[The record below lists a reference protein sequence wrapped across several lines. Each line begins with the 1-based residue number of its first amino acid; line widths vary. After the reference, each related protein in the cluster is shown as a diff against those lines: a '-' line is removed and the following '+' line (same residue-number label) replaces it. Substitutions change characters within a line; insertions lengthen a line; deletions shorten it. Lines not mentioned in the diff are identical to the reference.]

1 MEASRRFEPMY
12 LIPKDTMASK
22 LAPAWAFLSGEDR
35 LFEEGTCHATRPGER
50 EHAVV
55 LPVHLHDG
63 LPHRL
68 MAVGLLIDD
77 QEATE
82 VACFMFGLPHS
93 EISTDDVRDACMEA
107 CNVLGGCLVK
117 SDDEAHTVEIGLPQ
131 ELPLERFAEL
141 QRHAHVSVTF
151 SSESDAG
158 RRIVI
163 TVFDAI
169 DQRILES

>member
-1 MEASRRFEPMY
+1 MY

-22 LAPAWAFLSGEDR
+22 LDPAWTFLSGVER
-35 LFEEGTCHATRPGER
+35 HFEEGPAQATRPGER

-63 LPHRL
+63 LPERL

-77 QEATE
+77 QEATD
-82 VACFMFGLPHS
+82 VACFMFGLPVT

-107 CNVLGGCLVK
+107 CNVLGGCLVM
-117 SDDEAHTVEIGLPQ
+117 SHDQAHTVEIGLPK
-131 ELPLERFAEL
+131 ELPLAQFTEL
-141 QRHAHVSVTF
+141 QRHARVSVTF

>member
-1 MEASRRFEPMY
+1 MEASQPFELMY

-35 LFEEGTCHATRPGER
+35 LFEEGASHATRPGER

-63 LPHRL
+63 RPQRL

>member
-1 MEASRRFEPMY
+1 MTDLPGGTRRIRTLGASQ
-12 LIPKDTMASK
+12 
-22 LAPAWAFLSGEDR
+22 
-35 LFEEGTCHATRPGER
+35 HTRPGER
-50 EHAVV
+50 EHAIV
-55 LPVHLHDG
+55 LPVHLPDG
-63 LPHRL
+63 RPQRL

-77 QEATE
+77 QEATD
-82 VACFMFGLPHS
+82 VACFMFGLPQN
-93 EISTDDVRDACMEA
+93 EISADDVRDACMEA

-117 SDDEAHTVEIGLPQ
+117 SDDAAHTVEIGLPQ
-131 ELPLERFAEL
+131 EVPLERFAEL
-141 QRHAHVSVTF
+141 HRHARVSVTF